1 MYRILFLLLIS
12 IGFVFCQEDELGRIA
27 VSRIEGPNIFY
38 SRNFSNKLEKELSNA
53 GFTVVERREVKKL
66 MEEWKFQSS
75 GLTDDD
81 PVEFEGISNAD
92 YLIVG
97 TFTGIYEETGIFC
110 TIKMIDIS
118 NGEIITTASI
128 DGQLTE
134 KNELYTIGI
143 ESLIEQIMDGTNT
156 KLESF
161 VQEKD
166 ELEKIR
172 QAELKEE
179 LKANQLN
186 EEESQIRLITHQ
198 NQEKRK
204 NIVTRASLSCVN
216 TGFKLVVVMFEII
229 GSILRLAIESEK
241 EDNEKKLNYITRNI
255 YNIYDIPKV

>member
-1 MYRILFLLLIS
+1 MYRIFFLIFIC
-12 IGFVFCQEDELGRIA
+12 IGFSQEDELGRIA

-66 MEEWKFQSS
+66 MQEWKFQSS
-75 GLTDDD
+75 GLTDDE

-97 TFTGIYEETGIFC
+97 TFTGIYEKTGIFC

-134 KNELYTIGI
+134 KSELYTIGI

-156 KLESF
+156 KLELF
-161 VQEKD
+161 VKEKT
-166 ELEKIR
+166 ETEKIR
-172 QAELKEE
+172 QAELRKEQKRNRKLQE
-179 LKANQLN
+179 DTQK
-186 EEESQIRLITHQ
+186 RLITHE
-198 NQEKRK
+198 NQEKRR
-204 NIVTRASLSCVN
+204 NIITRAGLSCMN
-216 TGFKLVVVMFEII
+216 TGFKLIVAVFEIV
-229 GSILRLAIESEK
+229 GSVLRLIIENKK
-241 EDNEKKLNYITRNI
+241 EENKNIENIVKYNYSNTYNNI
-255 YNIYDIPKV
+255 LKC

>member
-1 MYRILFLLLIS
+1 MYRIFLLIFIC
-12 IGFVFCQEDELGRIA
+12 IGFGQEDELGRIA

-53 GFTVVERREVKKL
+53 GFTVVERREVTKL
-66 MEEWKFQSS
+66 MQEWKFQSS

-97 TFTGIYEETGIFC
+97 TFTGIYEKTGIFC

-134 KNELYTIGI
+134 KSELYTIGI

-156 KLESF
+156 KLELF
-161 VQEKD
+161 VKEKT
-166 ELEKIR
+166 ETEKIR
-172 QAELKEE
+172 QAELRKEQKRNRKLQE
-179 LKANQLN
+179 DTQK
-186 EEESQIRLITHQ
+186 RLITHE
-198 NQEKRK
+198 NQEKRR
-204 NIVTRASLSCVN
+204 NIITRAGLSCMN
-216 TGFKLVVVMFEII
+216 TGFKLIVAVFEIV
-229 GSILRLAIESEK
+229 GSVLRLIIENKK
-241 EDNEKKLNYITRNI
+241 EENKNIENIVIYKYNNI
-255 YNIYDIPKV
+255 YNNVLKC

>member
-186 EEESQIRLITHQ
+186 EEESQ
-198 NQEKRK
+198 KRRK
-204 NIVTRASLSCVN
+204 SREESQRGRKTRATEGKK
-216 TGFKLVVVMFEII
+216 TGVCKHHQFC
-229 GSILRLAIESEK
+229 
-241 EDNEKKLNYITRNI
+241 
-255 YNIYDIPKV
+255 P